1 MSESCVF
8 ENQDERTLRYKLENK
23 RGTWFSNEL
32 AETNISKYYSLIL
45 VNLNTYITYTS
56 KYLNIKIKF

>member
-45 VNLNTYITYTS
+45 VNLNTY
-56 KYLNIKIKF
+56 YLYF